1 MSLGM
6 VAEEIKGGMQGP
18 YIDKHLSSRGKRRTR
33 SVHVDFF
40 LFLLLRH

>member
-6 VAEEIKGGMQGP
+6 VAEEIKGGMQSP
-18 YIDKHLSSRGKRRTR
+18 YIGKHLSSRGNGQTR
-33 SVHVDFF
+33 SVHVDFL